1 MEIKEIKEQMESVA
15 NTIKNFRHHLD
26 DVACKAFG
34 SELSLR
40 VLAKRA
46 EETADEQEA
55 ESDEGKATGFTREEI
70 AAFLAWLSDSL
81 EELAAEV
88 KAEYNDIDTF
98 DASNH
103 DQAVQAM
110 TLLSSVGLLTIRRK
124 LDAIRVGV
132 EDAKRECG
140 MKTKEIEME
149 WAVDDDDEE
158 AK

>member
-15 NTIKNFRHHLD
+15 NTIKNFRRAMVDMQWL
-26 DVACKAFG
+26 AFMCEIAQR
-34 SELSLR
+34 S
-40 VLAKRA
+40 LAKRLDENAA
-46 EETADEQEA
+46 EWKQLNGWLNPGMTP
-55 ESDEGKATGFTREEI
+55 EEI
-70 AAFLAWLSDSL
+70 PAFLAWLSDSL
-81 EELAAEV
+81 EELASEV
-88 KAEYNDIDTF
+88 KTEYDDIDTF
-98 DASNH
+98 DASSH
-103 DQAVQAM
+103 GQAVQAM

>member
-1 MEIKEIKEQMESVA
+1 MEIKEVKEQMESVA
-15 NTIKNFRHHLD
+15 NTIKNFRRAMVD
-26 DVACKAFG
+26 MQWRAFMCEIAQR
-34 SELSLR
+34 S
-40 VLAKRA
+40 LAKRLDENAA
-46 EETADEQEA
+46 EYEQLNGCLNPGMSQEA
-55 ESDEGKATGFTREEI
+55 I

-81 EELAAEV
+81 EELAAKV

-98 DASNH
+98 DASSH
-103 DQAVQAM
+103 GQAVQAM

-124 LDAIRVGV
+124 LDAVRVGV

-149 WAVDDDDEE
+149 WAVDDEDEE

>member
-1 MEIKEIKEQMESVA
+1 MEINEAKEQFEAVA
-15 NTIKNFRHHLD
+15 SSIREFRHYLA

-40 VLAKRA
+40 VLAKRFDENAA
-46 EETADEQEA
+46 EWKQLNGWLNPGMTP
-55 ESDEGKATGFTREEI
+55 KEI
-70 AAFLAWLSDSL
+70 PAFLAWLSDSL
-81 EELAAEV
+81 EELAAEM

-98 DASNH
+98 DASSH
-103 DQAVQAM
+103 GQAVQAM
-110 TLLSSVGLLTIRRK
+110 TLLSSVSLLTIRRK

-149 WAVDDDDEE
+149 WAVDDEDEE

>member
-1 MEIKEIKEQMESVA
+1 MEIKEVKEQMESVA
-15 NTIKNFRHHLD
+15 NTIKNFRHAMID
-26 DVACKAFG
+26 MQWRAFMCEIAQR
-34 SELSLR
+34 S
-40 VLAKRA
+40 LAKRL
-46 EETADEQEA
+46 DEH
-55 ESDEGKATGFTREEI
+55 ATEYEQLNGWLNPGMSPEKI

-98 DASNH
+98 DASSH
-103 DQAVQAM
+103 GQAVQAM

-149 WAVDDDDEE
+149 
-158 AK
+158 